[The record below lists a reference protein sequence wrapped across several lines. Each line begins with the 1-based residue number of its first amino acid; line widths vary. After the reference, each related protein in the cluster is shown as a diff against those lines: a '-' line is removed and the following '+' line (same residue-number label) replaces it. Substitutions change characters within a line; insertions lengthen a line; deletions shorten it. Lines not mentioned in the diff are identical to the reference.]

1 MQVPDSVW
9 LQASPRQLQAY
20 VAALACGHSA
30 PKLAAQ
36 MHLGQAAADSVVAS
50 ITAAFPRLSGFQ
62 ERVSFL
68 ARFQKHILRFPAP
81 NSPAELT
88 PATYICSAAG
98 SGATDA
104 SEVASETAKTGAQV
118 LAKVPADR
126 GQT

>member
-9 LQASPRQLQAY
+9 LQASPSQLQAY

-36 MHLGQAAADSVVAS
+36 MRLGQAAADRVVAS

-62 ERVSFL
+62 EGVSFL
-68 ARFQKHILRFPAP
+68 ARFQQYILRIPAP
-81 NSPAELT
+81 TSLAELG
-88 PATYICSAAG
+88 PATYICRAAG
-98 SGATDA
+98 SGATAA
-104 SEVASETAKTGAQV
+104 SEVASETANNGAQV
-118 LAKVPADR
+118 SAKVPTNG